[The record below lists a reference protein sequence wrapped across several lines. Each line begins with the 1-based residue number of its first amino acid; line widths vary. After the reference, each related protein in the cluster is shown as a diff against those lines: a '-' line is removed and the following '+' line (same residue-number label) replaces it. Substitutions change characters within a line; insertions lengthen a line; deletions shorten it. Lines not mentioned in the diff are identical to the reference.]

1 MRVGQVAYVGNFGP
15 KYSTENDVREAFE
28 ELDWDLILLQED
40 QASFETISRVALQ
53 SDLLLWTS
61 TWDDRFRLDDILDL
75 RYQLVNKGIPSATL
89 HLDTFWPTKRE
100 SRRWWANP
108 MFQMEYVF
116 TADGDW
122 DGNWQALGVN
132 HHWLPP
138 AIRRSACGL
147 GRYRPGYFERDVA
160 LVGSNG
166 RGYHEDVWTYR
177 RELVD
182 HLVEMCERRGW
193 RFLNPGGFDPKI
205 ERSGELNDFYATA
218 RVCVGDSLCVKR
230 EKARYWS
237 DRVPETLGRGG
248 RLIMPQIDALREQWA
263 EELLPMYD
271 WGDWGQLEKLIELEL
286 VRPER
291 PVIDHKIRACQKVI
305 QEHTYVQRVETILRR
320 VGLA

>member
-132 HHWLPP
+132 HHWH
-138 AIRRSACGL
+138 IRVLIG
-147 GRYRPGYFERDVA
+147 
-160 LVGSNG
+160 
-166 RGYHEDVWTYR
+166 VWT
-177 RELVD
+177 
-182 HLVEMCERRGW
+182 
-193 RFLNPGGFDPKI
+193 PISTPSPK
-205 ERSGELNDFYATA
+205 
-218 RVCVGDSLCVKR
+218 
-230 EKARYWS
+230 
-237 DRVPETLGRGG
+237 P
-248 RLIMPQIDALREQWA
+248 P
-263 EELLPMYD
+263 
-271 WGDWGQLEKLIELEL
+271 
-286 VRPER
+286 
-291 PVIDHKIRACQKVI
+291 
-305 QEHTYVQRVETILRR
+305 
-320 VGLA
+320 